1 MKFLWFLE
9 YGNCFVVE
17 ECVYFF
23 FIKLYVWCIYYDFL
37 LLIRNLLIFEWERDG
52 FVYVYMIMLFF
63 VLSINEFLF
72 DSWLVDFFYVCK
84 KLIDF

>member
-1 MKFLWFLE
+1 MK
-9 YGNCFVVE
+9 
-17 ECVYFF
+17 
-23 FIKLYVWCIYYDFL
+23 
-37 LLIRNLLIFEWERDG
+37 NLLIFEWERDG
-52 FVYVYMIMLFF
+52 FVYVDIIMLFF

>member
-1 MKFLWFLE
+1 MIFRVWKLFCCGGMCL
-9 YGNCFVVE
+9 
-17 ECVYFF
+17 FF
-23 FIKLYVWCIYYDFL
+23 FYKIICMVYIYYDFL
-37 LLIRNLLIFEWERDG
+37 LLMRNLLIFEWERDD
-52 FVYVYMIMLFF
+52 FVYVDIIMLFF

>member
-1 MKFLWFLE
+1 M
-9 YGNCFVVE
+9 YG
-17 ECVYFF
+17 VY
-23 FIKLYVWCIYYDFL
+23 IM
-37 LLIRNLLIFEWERDG
+37 IFYCWWEICWIEWERDD
-52 FVYVYMIMLFF
+52 FVYVDIIMLFF